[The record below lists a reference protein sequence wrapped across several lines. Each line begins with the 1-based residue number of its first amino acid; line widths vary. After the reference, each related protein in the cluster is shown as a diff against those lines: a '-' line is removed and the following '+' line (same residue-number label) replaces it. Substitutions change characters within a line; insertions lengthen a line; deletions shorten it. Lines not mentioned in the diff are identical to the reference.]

1 MSRNIPPMSSA
12 EYQEHILGIEEMSED
27 AIGTAIDKERDADK
41 DKPRRPRV
49 ALDVWKGV
57 DHFYVRGYYRKDDSG
72 AGWIDDMQIEI
83 IDQANQAFDITE
95 LAGRVRFAG
104 SSLTLSSE
112 LLTLALEIHE
122 EGE

>member
-1 MSRNIPPMSSA
+1 MSNIPAMSSA

-27 AIGTAIDKERDADK
+27 AIGTAIDKARDADK

-72 AGWIDDMQIEI
+72 AGWIDEMQIEM
-83 IDQANQAFDITE
+83 IDQANQAHDITE
-95 LAGRVRFAG
+95 LAGSVRYG
-104 SSLTLSSE
+104 LSSR
-112 LLTLALEIHE
+112 TLAQDLQTDALEIHE
-122 EGE
+122 EGK